1 MIGRI
6 IFESL
11 LLEVALF
18 GCLIPSVIGPLP
30 PTLGVAGFSV
40 LVSTLI
46 FISTSVLCVVSEIIS
61 TFIGAVVELES
72 TLDFETEQ
80 QFFLEVVFLFLS
92 TFVFLTEATGFGVV
106 VCF

>member
-18 GCLIPSVIGPLP
+18 GCLIPTVIGPRT
-30 PTLGVAGFSV
+30 PTPGPVLGVS
-40 LVSTLI
+40 VSTLI
-46 FISTSVLCVVSEIIS
+46 FISTSVLCVVSEIMS
-61 TFIGAVVELES
+61 TFIGAAVELEIV
-72 TLDFETEQ
+72 LDLEAEQ
-80 QFFLEVVFLFLS
+80 HFFPDVVSLFLS
-92 TFVFLTEATGFGVV
+92 TFVLVTEATGFAVV